1 MRAVERAADAPPC
14 APRRAQQAEDRF
26 LLEPTCEWH
35 PAACEAG
42 SAATAAPVPFSLY
55 GVFDGHGG
63 KAAAEA
69 CVARMLPELL
79 AALVR
84 FVLLR
89 RRAPGRGRRG

>member
-1 MRAVERAADAPPC
+1 MRPAP
-14 APRRAQQAEDRF
+14 RAQQAEDRF
-26 LLEPTCEWH
+26 LLEPACEWH
-35 PAACEAG
+35 PAACEG
-42 SAATAAPVPFSLY
+42 GPAAAAVPFSLF

-89 RRAPGRGRRG
+89 RRAPGRGCRLMLRKVVR